1 MPGQK
6 AAVLADNLQFS
17 VNQQLGFGFGRRII
31 TGNNA
36 FLFHICIK
44 LLHNIQEMCDV
55 ALRCR
60 ETGNIAAAPAYAVNK
75 ILTRHIAEKVL
86 GIAKVNTK
94 NRNII
99 PNLDQLAVLGSLPCF
114 ITQEILGTALLQYR
128 IPFFILCIKFFYQI
142 ENISHFFSIL

>member
-1 MPGQK
+1 MPRQK
-6 AAVLADNLQFS
+6 AAILADNLQFS
-17 VNQQLGFGFGRRII
+17 VNQQLCFGFGRRVI

-60 ETGNIAAAPAYAVNK
+60 EAGNIAAPAYAVNK
-75 ILTRHIAEKVL
+75 ILTRHITEKVL
-86 GIAKVNTK
+86 GITKVNTK

-99 PNLDQLAVLGSLPCF
+99 PNLDKLAVLGSLPGF
-114 ITQEILGTALLQYR
+114 ITQEILSTALLQYR
-128 IPFFILCIKFFYQI
+128 IPLFILCIKFFYQI